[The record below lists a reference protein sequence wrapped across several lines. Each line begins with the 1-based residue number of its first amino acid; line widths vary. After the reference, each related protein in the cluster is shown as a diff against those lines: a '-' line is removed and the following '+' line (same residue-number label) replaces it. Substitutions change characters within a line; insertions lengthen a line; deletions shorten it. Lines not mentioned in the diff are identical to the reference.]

1 MPRSFRTGSSEAWQQ
16 TAMLL
21 RGEEPGDASVCEEC
35 DDLEEAEGMA
45 ADDGR
50 IIGMLVAQ
58 RDAQGM
64 AGGAIPK
71 KSRSLDVRSDPSE
84 PMK

>member
-1 MPRSFRTGSSEAWQQ
+1 
-16 TAMLL
+16 
-21 RGEEPGDASVCEEC
+21 
-35 DDLEEAEGMA
+35 MA

-58 RDAQGM
+58 RDSKAM
-64 AGGAIPK
+64 ARGAIPK
-71 KSRSLDVRSDPSE
+71 KSRSLDVRSDPPE